1 MKILM
6 LIGLVPEVVKLMKV
20 IRDAI
25 KGGDN
30 EKAQAALNRALVVQ
44 AFRAAQIAKRKAK
57 RV

>member
-1 MKILM
+1 MKFMTL
-6 LIGLVPEVVKLMKV
+6 LGLVPEVVKLMKV

-30 EKAQAALNRALVVQ
+30 EKAQAALNRALIVQ
-44 AFRAAQIAKRKAK
+44 AFRSAQIAKRKAK